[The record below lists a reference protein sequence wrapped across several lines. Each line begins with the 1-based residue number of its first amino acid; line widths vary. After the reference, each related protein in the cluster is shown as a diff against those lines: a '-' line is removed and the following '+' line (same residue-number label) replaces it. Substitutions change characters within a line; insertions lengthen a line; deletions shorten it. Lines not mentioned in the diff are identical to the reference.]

1 MDEPTNHL
9 DIQSKEAVARMIRS
23 FPGSILLVSH
33 DRDFLEQT
41 CTSMW
46 YFSDT
51 EMIITSDMQSG
62 YKNIQS

>member
-51 EMIITSDMQSG
+51 KMIITSDMQSG